1 MVFVFSTLHLLQ
13 LPSERNHLKFP
24 SDGILILFWG
34 ALWNQTL
41 FALPYCTF
49 VHGIGVPRVP
59 AEGCDPNCCYIPVL
73 VGAQLPEVVQSK
85 TFETLLWTDNQLS
98 LCLTSPIA

>member
-24 SDGILILFWG
+24 SGGILILFWG

-41 FALPYCTF
+41 FASQS
-49 VHGIGVPRVP
+49 G
-59 AEGCDPNCCYIPVL
+59 AESAGCP
-73 VGAQLPEVVQSK
+73 GQAAK
-85 TFETLLWTDNQLS
+85 G
-98 LCLTSPIA
+98 